1 MAVRENGRYKR
12 YWARNGVIYDVC
24 GVSYCNL
31 ASLYE
36 WLGKEMVRMPPMD
49 RDTR

>member
-1 MAVRENGRYKR
+1 M
-12 YWARNGVIYDVC
+12 IYDVC

-36 WLGKEMVRMPPMD
+36 WLGKVDGSHATNGPRYQMNED
-49 RDTR
+49 EKA